1 MREWLSWWSATL
13 PRSRPRVRVPSRAFF
28 IVRKQQFLVYERT
41 AVFYGWTGKELL
53 FSMDI
58 SNINYDPLVEKY
70 RDLVTAAADTLWE
83 YAEPA
88 FQEYRS
94 CALLKSILEKQ
105 GFTVSVPS
113 SSLPTAFMAQWGS
126 GKPVIGLLGE
136 YDALPG
142 MSQAADIP
150 SPSPLDT
157 PGGHGCG
164 HNLLGCGILAGALF
178 LKDIMEEEKLPG
190 TILYFG
196 CPAEENAAGKAA
208 MIKEGFF
215 KDVDAAFSWHPH
227 YKSGIFNQALAN
239 HRVYYTFHGISAHA
253 SQSPHLGRSALD
265 ACELMNIGV
274 NYLRE
279 HMIDE
284 ARIHYAYTDAGGT
297 APNIIPARAQVF
309 YAVRAPRSRD
319 ARLLRERVD
328 DIARGAALMTGTKAD
343 IETACIY
350 DSILPN
356 PVLDRLVLKYL
367 EKYAPVFTPEE
378 RSYAQD
384 FVPFG
389 NLPDAASPIDEI
401 PDLSPTRKTGIS
413 TDVGNVSQI
422 LPCSAFM
429 VSCHANG
436 SPLHHWTVTAQ
447 GKSSMAHRGMFAAGK
462 ILSSCVLELLTHP
475 ELLTEAKKE
484 FLNAKKALPV

>member
-1 MREWLSWWSATL
+1 MN
-13 PRSRPRVRVPSRAFF
+13 
-28 IVRKQQFLVYERT
+28 
-41 AVFYGWTGKELL
+41 
-53 FSMDI
+53 I
-58 SNINYDPLVEKY
+58 SKIDYTSLIEKY
-70 RDLVTAAADTLWE
+70 QSLIISAADSIWE
-83 YAEPA
+83 FAETA
-88 FQEYRS
+88 FQEHRS
-94 CALLKSILEKQ
+94 SSLLKSILEEQ
-105 GFTVSVPS
+105 GFSISAPS
-113 SSLPTAFMAQWGS
+113 EKLPTAFTARWGY
-126 GKPVIGLLGE
+126 GRPILGFLGE

-142 MSQAADIP
+142 LSQKADIAAP
-150 SPSPLDT
+150 APTSSSA
-157 PGGHGCG
+157 GHGCG
-164 HNLLGCGILAGALF
+164 HNLLGCGVLAGVLF
-178 LKDIMEEEKLPG
+178 LKDIMEQEKLPG

-279 HMIDE
+279 HIIDE

-309 YAVRAPRSRD
+309 YAVRAPKSQE
-319 ARLLRERVD
+319 ARRLRERVD
-328 DIARGAALMTGTKAD
+328 NIARGAALMTGTTVD
-343 IETACIY
+343 IETACVY

-356 PVLDRLVLKYL
+356 PVLDSLVLKYL
-367 EKYAPVFTPEE
+367 RTYAPSFSQAEKE
-378 RSYAQD
+378 YAKA
-384 FVPFG
+384 FLPFG
-389 NLPDAASPIDEI
+389 NLSDTAVPIDEI

-413 TDVGNVSQI
+413 TDVGNVSQL

-429 VSCHANG
+429 VCCYANG

-447 GKSSMAHRGMFAAGK
+447 GKSSLAHRGMFTAGK
-462 ILSSCVLELLTHP
+462 ILASCVLELLTDP
-475 ELLTEAKKE
+475 MLLTEAKKAFE
-484 FLNAKKALPV
+484 EAER

>member
-1 MREWLSWWSATL
+1 MN
-13 PRSRPRVRVPSRAFF
+13 
-28 IVRKQQFLVYERT
+28 
-41 AVFYGWTGKELL
+41 
-53 FSMDI
+53 I
-58 SNINYDPLVEKY
+58 SEIDFQPLIEKY
-70 RDLVTAAADTLWE
+70 KALVISAADSVWQ

-88 FQEYRS
+88 FQEYHS
-94 CALLKSILEKQ
+94 SALLRSVLEEQ

-113 SSLPTAFMAQWGS
+113 PALPTAFIARWGQ
-126 GKPVIGLLGE
+126 GGPVVGLLGE

-142 MSQAADIP
+142 MSQKA
-150 SPSPLDT
+150 DT
-157 PGGHGCG
+157 PFPAPLNTAAGHGCG
-164 HNLLGCGILAGALF
+164 HNLLGCGALAGALF
-178 LKDIMEEEKLPG
+178 LKDIMEREKLSG

-208 MIKEGFF
+208 MIREGFF
-215 KDVDAAFSWHPH
+215 EGVDAAFSWHPH
-227 YKSGIFNQALAN
+227 YRSGIFNQALAN

-309 YAVRAPRSRD
+309 YAVRAPLSRD
-319 ARLLRERVD
+319 AGLLRERVD
-328 DIARGAALMTGTKAD
+328 DIARGAALMTGTKVD
-343 IETACIY
+343 IETACVY

-367 EKYAPVFTPEE
+367 DRFTPVFTDEE
-378 RSYAQD
+378 KAYARD

-389 NLPDAASPIDEI
+389 NLPDASAPIDEI
-401 PDLSPTRKTGIS
+401 PDLSLTRKTGIS
-413 TDVGNVSQI
+413 TDVGNVSQL

-429 VSCHANG
+429 VCCYANG

-447 GKSSMAHRGMFAAGK
+447 GKSSMAHTGMFAAGK
-462 ILSSCVLELLTHP
+462 ILAACVLELLTDP
-475 ELLTEAKKE
+475 ALLAEAKEAFQAASKE
-484 FLNAKKALPV
+484 S

>member
-1 MREWLSWWSATL
+1 MNISEIDFQ
-13 PRSRPRVRVPSRAFF
+13 PF
-28 IVRKQQFLVYERT
+28 I
-41 AVFYGWTGKELL
+41 
-53 FSMDI
+53 
-58 SNINYDPLVEKY
+58 EKY
-70 RDLVTAAADTLWE
+70 KDLVVSAADAIWQ

-88 FQEYRS
+88 FLEYRS
-94 CALLKSILEKQ
+94 SDLLRSILEEQ
-105 GFTVSVPS
+105 GFAVSLPS
-113 SSLPTAFMAQWGS
+113 PLLPTAFTARWGH
-126 GKPVIGLLGE
+126 GGPVIGLLGE

-142 MSQAADIP
+142 MSQEADAH
-150 SPSPLDT
+150 SPAPLEA
-157 PGGHGCG
+157 PAGHGCG
-164 HNLLGCGILAGALF
+164 HNLLGCGALAAALF
-178 LKDIMEEEKLPG
+178 LKDIMEKERLPG
-190 TILYFG
+190 TVVYFG

-208 MIKEGFF
+208 MLKEGFF
-215 KDVDAAFSWHPH
+215 HGVDAAFSWHPH
-227 YKSGIFNQALAN
+227 DKSGIFNQALAN
-239 HRVYYTFHGISAHA
+239 HRVYYTFHGVSAHA
-253 SQSPHLGRSALD
+253 SQAPHLGRSALD

-297 APNIIPARAQVF
+297 VPNIIPAQAQVF

-319 ARLLRERVD
+319 AGLLRERVD
-328 DIARGAALMTGTKAD
+328 DIARGAALMTGTKVT

-367 EKYAPVFTPEE
+367 KEYAPAFTPAE
-378 RSYAQD
+378 RSYARD

-389 NLPDAASPIDEI
+389 NLPGAASPIDEI
-401 PDLSPTRKTGIS
+401 PDLSLTRKTGIS

-429 VSCHANG
+429 VCCYAAG

-447 GKSSMAHRGMFAAGK
+447 GKSSMAHRGMFSAAK
-462 ILSSCVLELLTHP
+462 ILASCVLELLADPRLLSSAKEAFTAAQK
-475 ELLTEAKKE
+475 ELSR
-484 FLNAKKALPV
+484 

>member
-1 MREWLSWWSATL
+1 
-13 PRSRPRVRVPSRAFF
+13 
-28 IVRKQQFLVYERT
+28 
-41 AVFYGWTGKELL
+41 
-53 FSMDI
+53 MDI
-58 SNINYDPLVEKY
+58 SNINYDSLIKKY
-70 RDLVTAAADTLWE
+70 QDLIITAANTLWE

-88 FQEYRS
+88 YQEYRS
-94 CALLKSILEKQ
+94 CDLLKSVLKKQ

-113 SSLPTAFMAQWGS
+113 PILPTAFVAQWGK

-142 MSQAADIP
+142 MAQEADVP
-150 SPSPLDT
+150 SPAPLDT
-157 PGGHGCG
+157 PAGHGCG
-164 HNLLGCGILAGALF
+164 HNLLGCGILTGALF
-178 LKDIMEEEKLPG
+178 LKDIMEQEKLPG

-215 KDVDAAFSWHPH
+215 KEVDAAFSWHPH

-239 HRVYYTFHGISAHA
+239 HRVYYTFHGTSAHA

-265 ACELMNIGV
+265 ACELMNIGA

-279 HMIDE
+279 HMIDD

-309 YAVRAPRSRD
+309 YAVRAPKSRD
-319 ARLLRERVD
+319 AELLRNRVD
-328 DIARGAALMTGTKAD
+328 DIARGAALMTGTKVD
-343 IETACIY
+343 IKTVCIY
-350 DSILPN
+350 DSILSN
-356 PVLDRLVLKYL
+356 SVLDRLVLKYL
-367 EKYAPVFTPEE
+367 KMYAPAFTAEE
-378 RSYAQD
+378 KIYAKN

-389 NLPDAASPIDEI
+389 NLPDSSVSIDEI

-429 VSCHANG
+429 VCCYANG

-462 ILSSCVLELLTHP
+462 ILSSCILELLLHP
-475 ELLTEAKKE
+475 ELLSEAKQA
-484 FLNAKKALPV
+484 FRTAKGMLPSA